1 MITSSNW
8 PIKTAEIR
16 STLTG
21 LATNGYC
28 CSETMLTINSDTH
41 PVTCNYH
48 RPGDEKRM
56 IVILGEEDYDAWLDA
71 PAARLMD
78 FMRQC
83 PPEDLV
89 AVGEPA

>member
-1 MITSSNW
+1 
-8 PIKTAEIR
+8 
-16 STLTG
+16 
-21 LATNGYC
+21 
-28 CSETMLTINSDTH
+28 
-41 PVTCNYH
+41 
-48 RPGDEKRM
+48 M
-56 IVILGEEDYDAWLDA
+56 IVILREEDYDAWLDA